1 MNRTPYF
8 HFAYTIFSII
18 QSIAISN
25 PRYRRSR
32 SAGQVWI
39 DHQPKTPVVTNTI
52 MQPSNL
58 KKRRS
63 VTKVNEKD
71 FADPKCSNYAL
82 THQEQDTDGDLET
95 KIYKV
100 CIYVRDL
107 CCFTVL
113 NVNCL
118 HVFNDFFRET
128 SFLPNVAGRKLCSMM
143 WRFINRNHQK
153 SLHLVQ

>member
-1 MNRTPYF
+1 
-8 HFAYTIFSII
+8 
-18 QSIAISN
+18 
-25 PRYRRSR
+25 
-32 SAGQVWI
+32 
-39 DHQPKTPVVTNTI
+39 

-100 CIYVRDL
+100 C
-107 CCFTVL
+107 
-113 NVNCL
+113 
-118 HVFNDFFRET
+118 
-128 SFLPNVAGRKLCSMM
+128 P
-143 WRFINRNHQK
+143 
-153 SLHLVQ
+153 